1 MHHNVSSQAHW
12 KIRIVRFIQ
21 LFISLNS
28 IEHILLLIRPNKI
41 WQYVEYSRSPFLRL
55 CAKSGYFA
63 PARNSGSGSTLTWV
77 QSHIKGF
84 QRTLARAKPRTPA
97 YTPPGI
103 SMKGHIGDTK
113 DRPSQFLFADVETV
127 CKPVLKKVGSPRFD
141 GMGLLSHWDD
151 STTSHIYSRMRV
163 YRMLALFVEWN
174 RHLSYVFLFFFSFF
188 FSKDRHR
195 IYTHEISSKFLDW
208 INFLVRRI
216 ICNQF
221 MIYRLHSLEQS
232 IIV

>member
-141 GMGLLSHWDD
+141 GMGVVALGRFYDQSHLF
-151 STTSHIYSRMRV
+151 SNACISNARPLRRMKSSPLVRV
-163 YRMLALFVEWN
+163 SFFFF
-174 RHLSYVFLFFFSFF
+174 FLFFRGST
-188 FSKDRHR
+188 SY
-195 IYTHEISSKFLDW
+195 IYTRNFVEVFGLDKFSCTKNYL
-208 INFLVRRI
+208 
-216 ICNQF
+216 
-221 MIYRLHSLEQS
+221 
-232 IIV
+232 